1 MYNFSYWAEYEKVL
15 QKSQKEIQGDARRH
29 RYHTF
34 IGEGELE
41 RLLKGGSICIRPGN
55 FKAEGGSRK
64 FEKGMVTMEKGSV
77 LMTTVS
83 SLQVTQRDWE
93 RSSG

>member
-15 QKSQKEIQGDARRH
+15 HKSQKEIQGDARSH

-41 RLLKGGSICIRPGN
+41 RLLKGGSICNRPGN
-55 FKAEGGSRK
+55 FKDEGGSRK
-64 FEKGMVTMEKGSV
+64 FEKGMVILEKKMCSDEHRQQPPSDTEG
-77 LMTTVS
+77 LG
-83 SLQVTQRDWE
+83 E
-93 RSSG
+93 I